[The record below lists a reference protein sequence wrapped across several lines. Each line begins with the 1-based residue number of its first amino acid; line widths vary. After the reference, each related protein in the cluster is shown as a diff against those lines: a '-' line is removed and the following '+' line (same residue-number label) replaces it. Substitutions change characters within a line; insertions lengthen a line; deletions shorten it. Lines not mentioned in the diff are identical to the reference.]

1 MEWLDGDGTFAAV
14 LIGMLNP
21 PLIRLA
27 LVVPVVTAAACL
39 EAPLLSSTG
48 DITLDLDLEGPLR
61 GVSRDP
67 LDGRLHLLVEAQGIL
82 TIDEE
87 GTLVGEIPVETK
99 GLRDLPYRD
108 LASLGDDRFL
118 LIADNEGYQFD
129 ALTEMLRVHF
139 CVEPG
144 FAECF
149 DENGALIDAN
159 GNGVCDWDEQQPKP
173 EPGEPPIVQRNDAL
187 ALVGTE
193 VVAAPR
199 FYEQGQRVEASLRSY
214 NANTGAAT
222 GAVDLSGI
230 EIDLSGLTAHGARL
244 VGVGGNQLVTFGND
258 GQLLTAARLDG
269 VTDAVGAVSD
279 GDDIVILDAATSRLV
294 RFTLTD

>member
-1 MEWLDGDGTFAAV
+1 
-14 LIGMLNP
+14 MLP
-21 PLIRLA
+21 TPLIRLA
-27 LVVPVVTAAACL
+27 LVVPVVSAAACL

-67 LDGRLHLLVEAQGIL
+67 LDGRLHLLVEARGIL

-87 GTLVGEIPVETK
+87 GGLVGEIPFETR

-118 LIADNEGYQFD
+118 LIADNEGYQYD
-129 ALTEMLRVHF
+129 ALTEQHRVHF

-149 DENGALIDAN
+149 DENGELIDAN
-159 GNGVCDWDEQQPKP
+159 SNGICDWDEEQPEP
-173 EPGEPPIVQRNDAL
+173 EPGQPPIVQRNDAL
-187 ALVGTE
+187 ALIGTE

-199 FYEQGQRVEASLRSY
+199 FYEEGRRVEASLRSY
-214 NANTGAAT
+214 DATTGAAT
-222 GAVDLSGI
+222 GAVDLDGI
-230 EIDLSGLTAHGARL
+230 AIDLGGLSAHGGQL
-244 VGVGGNQLVTFGND
+244 VGVGGDALVTFGTD
-258 GQLLTAARLDG
+258 GMPLDVARLDG
-269 VTDAVGAVSD
+269 VGDAVGVVTD
-279 GDDIVILDAATSRLV
+279 GDDVLVLDGATARLV
-294 RFTLTD
+294 RFTLTE